1 MFEEWR
7 MFFFYPS
14 FHADNK
20 SVRWPEANMRIKGL
34 PKYRESHTER
44 AGLGLS
50 SVTLMNTTKR
60 VSMCVYLKEALRVR
74 IIHIVPFSWVLLP
87 SIYIPTGRFF
97 LSSKWDSYIKQTP
110 TLCNKF
116 Y

>member
-1 MFEEWR
+1 MENV
-7 MFFFYPS
+7 FFYPS